1 MALRQKKPQLW
12 KRSTWDLRPVRFANV
27 HTQKPLTEEELVFIA
42 HHPEIAR
49 KIMTVSP
56 WIVFLL
62 RIFHWQT
69 KRLNGS
75 FYTPIIISPFLKRCR
90 TKQKDKF
97 LKRGVVMIDWVFAYK
112 IFFISIY
119 GTFLS
124 MGILTFIIRLVGIV
138 FQYYGHQKE
147 ELKE

>member
-1 MALRQKKPQLW
+1 
-12 KRSTWDLRPVRFANV
+12 
-27 HTQKPLTEEELVFIA
+27 
-42 HHPEIAR
+42 
-49 KIMTVSP
+49 
-56 WIVFLL
+56 
-62 RIFHWQT
+62 
-69 KRLNGS
+69 
-75 FYTPIIISPFLKRCR
+75 
-90 TKQKDKF
+90 
-97 LKRGVVMIDWVFAYK
+97 MIDWVFTYK